1 MHLEHLGKSE
11 STAWNVI
18 RMIINETFFNKN
30 SMETL
35 VTSEIGPKIGIK
47 IHFALKSDL
56 IKFSGLFVSLRDT
69 PEYPKACIF

>member
-1 MHLEHLGKSE
+1 MHLQHLEKSE

-18 RMIINETFFNKN
+18 RMVMNEKILNQN
-30 SMETL
+30 SKATL

-56 IKFSGLFVSLRDT
+56 IQFSGLRFGH
-69 PEYPKACIF
+69 